1 MKTQAEVVDLLAA
14 DRKTIEKALG
24 VLMRNGQ
31 ASTAV
36 KKTLAWV
43 LK

>member
-1 MKTQAEVVDLLAA
+1 MKTQEQVVDLFAA
-14 DRKTIEKALG
+14 DRKTIEKELG
-24 VLMRNGQ
+24 VKFRNGQ